1 MAMAIISN
9 QQCACLRPLISQ
21 AGWYECDSSWE
32 HHQRGSGLRYYG
44 IRKNLRYSLRPFP
57 VVCPLFASVA
67 ASVAAWKVIGVYI
80 DKIRGYGTIYDVLR
94 KIVQ

>member
-21 AGWYECDSSWE
+21 AGWYEYDSLWE

-44 IRKNLRYSLRPFP
+44 IAKKARYFLYLFP

-67 ASVAAWKVIGVYI
+67 ASVAA
-80 DKIRGYGTIYDVLR
+80 
-94 KIVQ
+94 